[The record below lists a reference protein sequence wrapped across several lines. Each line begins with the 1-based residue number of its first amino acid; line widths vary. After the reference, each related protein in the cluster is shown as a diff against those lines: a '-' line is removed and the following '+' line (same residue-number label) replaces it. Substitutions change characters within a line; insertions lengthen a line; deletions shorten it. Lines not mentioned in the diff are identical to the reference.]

1 MKNTLLIFAAILFLG
16 SCKKGDLLEND
27 QANLSNSLAAIKTAV
42 DNLPKESLEE
52 DEKQRILFIREEEK
66 LAYDVYKTMFDKYG
80 VNIFQNI
87 PNSELS
93 HMEAMLLLINKYNL
107 IDPMDKNPIG
117 TFADP
122 NLQTLYNELVNQ
134 GKTSLLAAYQVG
146 AKIEEL
152 DIHDLNASLIVSN
165 NQDIKLVY
173 DFLNKGSRNHLRS
186 FYKNIKNAGGNY
198 SPVHISQAE
207 FDAIVNTPTEKM

>member
-87 PNSELS
+87 LFLMFQVLS
-93 HMEAMLLLINKYNL
+93 LQLKMFQEDLISK
-107 IDPMDKNPIG
+107 DTG
-117 TFADP
+117 
-122 NLQTLYNELVNQ
+122 
-134 GKTSLLAAYQVG
+134 
-146 AKIEEL
+146 
-152 DIHDLNASLIVSN
+152 
-165 NQDIKLVY
+165 
-173 DFLNKGSRNHLRS
+173 FL
-186 FYKNIKNAGGNY
+186 
-198 SPVHISQAE
+198 
-207 FDAIVNTPTEKM
+207 